1 MYKDWSGKSYL
12 HFVMQVP
19 KGWDKLFISI
29 VSVETGKTIAKTGKA
44 TVRSGNCQWTEA
56 ESIWVSQ
63 DDTSKELEESQ
74 IKIVISPV

>member
-12 HFVMQVP
+12 HCVMQVP
-19 KGWDKLFISI
+19 KGWDKLFLSI
-29 VSVETGKTIAKTGKA
+29 VSLETGKTIAKTGKA
-44 TVRSGNCQWTEA
+44 TVRSGNCQWTEV

-63 DDTSKELEESQ
+63 DDTSKELEEGQ